1 MSAYLEVKF
10 FDGESIE
17 VDMSNVNLYL
27 KAKDIKQ
34 LCHEIRIER
43 FVTIDI
49 DDDCF
54 NELATNYSDVY
65 NEMKSRNIKKLR
77 VYVSA
82 LVDALGPRQDLYKDN
97 VEFSSI
103 HVNSRIERIL
113 LKYCIDNVWYESV
126 DDTVFIHHVNRAL
139 TNAHKNRK
147 TLSKLNINLE
157 SITLRE
163 R

>member
-10 FDGESIE
+10 FDGESID
-17 VDMSNVNLYL
+17 VDMSNVNLHL

-34 LCHEIRIER
+34 LWHEIRIER

-49 DDDCF
+49 DDGCF
-54 NELATNYSDVY
+54 NELAANYHDVY
-65 NEMKSRNIKKLR
+65 NEMKLRNINKLR

-82 LVDALGPRQDLYKDN
+82 LVDALGPRQDLYENNITFSN
-97 VEFSSI
+97 V
-103 HVNSRIERIL
+103 HVASRIERIL
-113 LKYCIDNVWYESV
+113 LKYCIDDVWYESV

-139 TNAHKNRK
+139 TNTHTDRK
-147 TLSKLNINLE
+147 TLSKLNINIE

>member
-1 MSAYLEVKF
+1 MSTYLEVKF
-10 FDGESIE
+10 FDGESID

-34 LCHEIRIER
+34 LWHEIRIER
-43 FVTIDI
+43 FVTVDI
-49 DDDCF
+49 ADDCF
-54 NELATNYSDVY
+54 NELATNYGDVY
-65 NEMKSRNIKKLR
+65 NEMKSRNIKKLC

-82 LVDALGPRQDLYKDN
+82 IVDALGPRQDLYEN
-97 VEFSSI
+97 NITFSSI
-103 HVNSRIERIL
+103 HVNSHIERIL
-113 LKYCIDNVWYESV
+113 LKYYINDEWCESV

-147 TLSKLNINLE
+147 TLSKLNINIE
-157 SITLRE
+157 SITLKE

>member
-34 LCHEIRIER
+34 LWHEIRIER

-54 NELATNYSDVY
+54 NELATNCGDVY
-65 NEMKSRNIKKLR
+65 NEMKLRNISKLR
-77 VYVSA
+77 IYVSA
-82 LVDALGPRQDLYKDN
+82 LVNALGPRQDLYEN
-97 VEFSSI
+97 NTTFSSI

-113 LKYCIDNVWYESV
+113 LKYCINDIWYESV

-139 TNAHKNRK
+139 TNAHKDRK
-147 TLSKLNINLE
+147 KLSKLNINIE
-157 SITLRE
+157 SITLKE

>member
-34 LCHEIRIER
+34 LWHEIRIER

-54 NELATNYSDVY
+54 NELAITYHDVY

-82 LVDALGPRQDLYKDN
+82 IVDALGPRQDLYKN
-97 VEFSSI
+97 NATFSSI

-113 LKYCIDNVWYESV
+113 LKYYINDEWYESV

-147 TLSKLNINLE
+147 TLSKLNINIE
-157 SITLRE
+157 SITLKE